1 MEPEEN
7 LEVIEESVED
17 GFEEGLPRGVN
28 VPKKKREMSE
38 KQREALKA
46 AREKAIAKRKEL
58 GEISKKEHEIEKKMK
73 MIQLNKRKK
82 KVEKKLE
89 KLSKDESD
97 YSSSDESDYSSSDEE
112 IIVKKKSNKKYVA
125 TKRPVERKPQ
135 APIMQDEPKKES
147 IDLEY
152 TKEMLKKKILN
163 EQLANAYASLFG
175 KSLN

>member
-97 YSSSDESDYSSSDEE
+97 YSSSDEE

-175 KSLN
+175 RELRSPTTPPF